1 MQKTISILRQTRS
14 NFIEL
19 LNGLSLEQINTI
31 PQGYNNNIMW
41 NFGHSLISQ
50 QSLCYVRPG
59 FEAKVPQALIS
70 KYQRGS
76 APETP
81 ADAAELELLKNLCS
95 TSIDT
100 LLEDYKAGFF
110 ANFTP
115 FTTSYGVE
123 LTNIEDTIKFLPVH
137 EGLHLGYAM
146 ALKRL
151 V

>member
-19 LNGLSLEQINTI
+19 LDGLSLEQINTI
-31 PQGYNNNIMW
+31 PPGYNNNIVW

-50 QSLCYVRPG
+50 QSLCYVRPR
-59 FEAKVPQALIS
+59 FEAKVSQALIS

-76 APETP
+76 KPENFVE
-81 ADAAELELLKNLCS
+81 ADELEVLKNICA
-95 TSIDT
+95 TTIDA
-100 LLEDYKAGFF
+100 LLNDYKAGFF
-110 ANFTP
+110 TNFAP

-123 LTNIEDTIKFLPVH
+123 LTNIDDTIKFLPVH
-137 EGLHLGYAM
+137 EALHLGYAM

>member
-19 LNGLSLEQINTI
+19 LDGLSVEQINAI
-31 PQGYNNNIMW
+31 PQGYNNNIVW

-59 FEAKVPQALIS
+59 FEAKISPALIT

-76 APETP
+76 KPENFVE
-81 ADAAELELLKNLCS
+81 ADELEVLKNLCV
-95 TSIDT
+95 TTINT
-100 LLEDYKAGFF
+100 LLEDYNAGFF

-123 LTNIEDTIKFLPVH
+123 LSNIEDTIKFLPVH